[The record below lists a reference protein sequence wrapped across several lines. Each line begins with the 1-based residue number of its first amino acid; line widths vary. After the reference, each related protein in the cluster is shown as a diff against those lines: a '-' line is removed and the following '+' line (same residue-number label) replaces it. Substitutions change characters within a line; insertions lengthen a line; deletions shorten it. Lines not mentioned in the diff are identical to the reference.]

1 MRKYQLIKVDT
12 SALFVSD
19 THLSEDS
26 RSGIDRFN
34 RFLEIHASKHE
45 FLFILGDLFEY
56 WIGDDANQFNSV
68 TTTLQKLKTKIYF
81 IPGNRDFLIGS
92 EFLNKTNIT
101 LLDDLTLIQLGNHKA
116 VILHG
121 DTLCIDDKEYQE
133 FRAKVR
139 LESWKKDFLNKKIH
153 TRLEICKNLR
163 RKSNEAQI
171 KKSELLMDV
180 NEHEVKKLFKDL
192 SFPSIMIHGHTH
204 RPKRHKYLLDNHVC
218 ERWVLNDWYD
228 SGSYLIWKEDQLNS
242 EIL

>member
-1 MRKYQLIKVDT
+1 LRKYQLIKVDT

-26 RSGIDRFN
+26 PPGIERFN
-34 RFLEIHASKHE
+34 RFLDTHASKYE
-45 FLFILGDLFEY
+45 YLFILGDLFEY

-204 RPKRHKYLLDNHVC
+204 RPKRHKYLLDNHAC

-228 SGSYLIWKEDQLNS
+228 SGSYLIWKDDQLNS

>member
-26 RSGIDRFN
+26 PSVIDKFN
-34 RFLEIHASKHE
+34 KFLQTHANKHE

-56 WIGDDANQFNSV
+56 WIGDDANQFESV
-68 TTTLQKLKTKIYF
+68 VATLQKLKTKIYF

-92 EFLNKTNIT
+92 DFLDKTNIT
-101 LLDDLTLIQLGNHKA
+101 LLEDPTLIQLGNKKT

-133 FRAKVR
+133 FRTKVR
-139 LESWKKDFLNKKIH
+139 SQLWKKKFLNQKIH
-153 TRLEICKNLR
+153 IRLEICKGLR
-163 RKSNEAQI
+163 KKSYEAQ
-171 KKSELLMDV
+171 KHKSELLMDV
-180 NEHEVKKLFKDL
+180 NEDEVKNLFKKL
-192 SFPSIMIHGHTH
+192 NYPSLMIHGHTH
-204 RPKRHKYLLDNHVC
+204 RPKRHKYSFGNNSC

-228 SGSYLIWKEDQLNS
+228 SGSYLIWKDDQLNS
-242 EIL
+242 KIL

>member
-26 RSGIDRFN
+26 PPGIGRFN
-34 RFLEIHASKHE
+34 RFLEIHASKYE

-68 TTTLQKLKTKIYF
+68 TTALQKLKTKIYF

-92 EFLNKTNIT
+92 EFLDKTNIT
-101 LLDDLTLIQLGNHKA
+101 LLDDPTLIQLGNQKA

-133 FRAKVR
+133 FRKKVR
-139 LESWKKDFLNKKIH
+139 SNKWKKEFLNQGIDK
-153 TRLEICKNLR
+153 RLQICKDLR
-163 RKSNEAQI
+163 MKSCEAQKNKSN
-171 KKSELLMDV
+171 SLMDV
-180 NEHEVKKLFKDL
+180 NEIEVKKLFKDL
-192 SFPSIMIHGHTH
+192 SFPPIMIHGHTH
-204 RPKRHKYLLDNHVC
+204 RPKTHEYLLDNNIC
-218 ERWVLNDWYD
+218 NRWVLNDWYD
-228 SGSYLIWKEDQLNS
+228 SGSYLVWKDNKLHS
-242 EIL
+242 ETL

>member
-1 MRKYQLIKVDT
+1 MRKFQLIKVNT

-19 THLSEDS
+19 THLSEDFPY
-26 RSGIDRFN
+26 GIDKFN
-34 RFLEIHASKHE
+34 KFLENHADKDD

-101 LLDDLTLIQLGNHKA
+101 LLDDLTLIQLGNKKT

-133 FRAKVR
+133 FRVKVR
-139 LESWKKDFLNKKIH
+139 SKIWKQNFLNQKIN
-153 TRLEICKNLR
+153 TRLEICKDLR
-163 RKSNEAQI
+163 KKSNEAQVN
-171 KKSELLMDV
+171 KSELLMDV
-180 NEHEVKKLFKDL
+180 NENEVKKLFKDL
-192 SFPSIMIHGHTH
+192 SFPPIMIHGHTH
-204 RPKRHKYLLDNHVC
+204 RPKRHQYLLDNHAC
-218 ERWVLNDWYD
+218 ERWVLNDWYN
-228 SGSYLIWKEDQLNS
+228 SGSYLIWKDDQLNS
-242 EIL
+242 KIL

>member
-1 MRKYQLIKVDT
+1 MKVDT

-26 RSGIDRFN
+26 PTIINKFN
-34 RFLEIHASKHE
+34 NFLETHANKHE

-68 TTTLQKLKTKIYF
+68 ITTLHKLNTKIYF

-92 EFLNKTNIT
+92 DFLNKTNMT
-101 LLDDLTLIQLGNHKA
+101 LLEDHTLIQLGNQKT

-121 DTLCIDDKEYQE
+121 DTLCTDDKDYQE

-139 LESWKKDFLNKKIH
+139 SEIWKKDFLNQNIH
-153 TRLEICKNLR
+153 TRLEICKELR
-163 RKSNEAQI
+163 KKSNAAQ
-171 KKSELLMDV
+171 KNKSEILMDV
-180 NEHEVKKLFKDL
+180 NENEVEKLFRNL

-204 RPKRHKYLLDNHVC
+204 RPKTHNYLLDNNAC

-228 SGSYLIWKEDQLNS
+228 SESYLIWQDNQLNS
-242 EIL
+242 KTL

>member
-26 RSGIDRFN
+26 PSGIDRFN

-101 LLDDLTLIQLGNHKA
+101 LLDDPTLIQLGNHKA

-153 TRLEICKNLR
+153 TRLEICKDLR
-163 RKSNEAQI
+163 RKSYEAQI
-171 KKSELLMDV
+171 NKSELLMDV
-180 NEHEVKKLFKDL
+180 NENEVKKLFKDL
-192 SFPSIMIHGHTH
+192 SFPPIMIHGHTH
-204 RPKRHKYLLDNHVC
+204 RPKRHKYLLDNNKC